1 LRNLLP
7 GRNIVWLD
15 RCASNTREFL
25 SMSISS
31 RTLGTLAAGIL
42 VGIACALT
50 GNAAALRDD
59 TTVPPARGADT
70 LPWEDARLFAEVYE
84 RIKREYVDNVDDHE
98 LMEKAV
104 RGMVSALDPHSAFL
118 DSEEF
123 EEMRLSTMG
132 SYPGVGIE
140 VVAEGGGVKILRPI
154 EGSPA
159 EQAGMQA
166 GDLIVRIDGVDVGA
180 DLAGAINRMRG
191 PAGSTVRLSVR
202 RGAGPEL
209 LDFSLRRAKVDV
221 RSVAQQGL
229 EPGFGY
235 LRITSF
241 SETTADEVAR
251 AIVRLKRDNSGGLK
265 GLVLDLRDNPGG
277 VLEAGAA
284 VADAFLEHGL
294 IVSADGRTADA
305 QFRMDATA
313 GDLINGAALVVLVNG
328 GSASAAEIVAG
339 ALKDHGRAELI
350 GQKTYGKGSV
360 QTVMPLSHGGALKL
374 TTSRYFTPSGA
385 SIHDKGILPDVLV
398 AGPDQEPAEFIAG
411 EPAASLIKRDPE
423 VRLALEELKARI
435 NAKHVA
441 LATVQ

>member
-1 LRNLLP
+1 
-7 GRNIVWLD
+7 
-15 RCASNTREFL
+15 
-25 SMSISS
+25 MSIRS
-31 RTLGTLAAGIL
+31 RTLATLAAGIVL
-42 VGIACALT
+42 GVACPLA
-50 GNAAALRDD
+50 GNAAAGRKVDA
-59 TTVPPARGADT
+59 VPSAAAADS
-70 LPWEDARLFAEVYE
+70 LPWEDARLFAEVYA
-84 RIKREYVDNVDDHE
+84 RIKREYVDDVNDHE

-123 EEMRLSTMG
+123 EEIRLSTMG
-132 SYPGVGIE
+132 SYPGIGIE
-140 VVAEGGGVKILRPI
+140 VVAEGAGVKILRPI

-159 EQAGMQA
+159 EQAGMQS
-166 GDLIVRIDGVDVGA
+166 GDLIVKIDGVDIGA

-191 PAGSTVRLSVR
+191 PAGSTVKLTVR
-202 RGAGPEL
+202 RGASTEL

-221 RSVAQQGL
+221 RSVAQQML
-229 EPGFGY
+229 EPGYGY

-241 SETTADEVAR
+241 SETTSADVAR
-251 AIVRLKRDNSGGLK
+251 ALARLKRDSPGGLK
-265 GLVLDLRDNPGG
+265 GLVLDLRNNPGG

-305 QFRMDATA
+305 QFRMQATS

-339 ALKDHGRAELI
+339 ALKDHGRAELV
-350 GQKTYGKGSV
+350 GHKTYGKGSV

-385 SIHDKGILPDVLV
+385 SIHDKGILPDILIV
-398 AGPDQEPAEFIAG
+398 GPDQPPADLGADLPSG
-411 EPAASLIKRDPE
+411 ALTQRDPE
-423 VRLALEELKARI
+423 VRLALEELKTRAR
-435 NAKHVA
+435 AGAQHVA
-441 LATVQ
+441 LAAGP